1 LPPSS
6 LVGEY
11 QPVELKRREL
21 RKAFTS
27 LGFDEAINLSFIDVA
42 HDEQFEL
49 LPSFGLSQLRENEK
63 AAGVT
68 LSNPILDEAIR
79 MRPTL
84 LPGLLESVRH
94 NLNHGN
100 RDVRLFESGRV
111 FANSAAGELPV
122 EREALGLIATGGTN
136 EEGYA
141 QATRDSDFFELKGA
155 LEAAI
160 DAMNLPPLV
169 FSEANVKHLREGQ
182 AARVTLVE
190 GTTIGSIGRLAEPI
204 AAAYKFRQPVFVA
217 ELDLTTLLDSRERS
231 IQYSPLPRYP
241 AVMRD
246 VTLLVGRGVPF
257 AQLVQAI
264 ESETIPNYAG
274 VKLVGIYEGAN
285 IPADKRSVTLRME
298 YRSDEGTLRDEE
310 VEERHRE
317 LIDSLITKFNAELH

>member
-1 LPPSS
+1 
-6 LVGEY
+6 V
-11 QPVELKRREL
+11 
-21 RKAFTS
+21 
-27 LGFDEAINLSFIDVA
+27 

-49 LPSFGLSQLRENEK
+49 LPAFHLPRLWENESV
-63 AAGVT
+63 AAVT
-68 LSNPILDEAIR
+68 LSNPILDEATR

-100 RDVRLFESGRV
+100 RDVRLFEIGRV
-111 FANSAAGELPV
+111 FANSAAGELRDKLPN
-122 EREALGLIATGGTN
+122 ERDALGLIATGGAN

-141 QATRDSDFFELKGA
+141 QATRDTDFFELKGV

-160 DAMNLPPLV
+160 DAMNLSPLV
-169 FSEANVKHLREGQ
+169 FSQVNVKHLREGQ
-182 AARVTLVE
+182 AARVALAD
-190 GTTIGSIGRLAEPI
+190 GTPIGSIGRLAESI
-204 AAAYKFRQPVFVA
+204 STIYKFRQPVFVA
-217 ELDLTTLLDSRERS
+217 ELDLSTLLDSRERS

-246 VTLLVGRGVPF
+246 VTLLVGREVTL

-264 ESETIPNYAG
+264 DSETIPNYAG
-274 VKLVGIYEGAN
+274 VRLVGIYEGAN
-285 IPADKRSVTLRME
+285 IPADKRSITLRME